1 MHPLE
6 IVADTH
12 QSELTR
18 DLFKASQ
25 EKLTVPEVVLQVA
38 EERLDSGEPFEV
50 FLATLLSM

>member
-18 DLFKASQ
+18 DLFKTSQ
-25 EKLTVPEVVLQVA
+25 EKLTVSEVVLQVP
-38 EERLDSGEPFEV
+38 EERLDSCEPFEV
-50 FLATLLSM
+50 FLTTLFTD